1 MHSALSS
8 PGRSKCIIFVI
19 RSVRRGIIFALPRG
33 HQSSALMA
41 EAVHGA
47 AATATADAAEA
58 EALAAPAEAEPC
70 GAKVKVQ
77 RGAKGLPQHVS
88 ESMLAGEKIKYQA
101 RLRWLPQGAEKK
113 RYDPIPGE
121 RGTTYFDRA
130 EDAAVALAAAQQL
143 LDTTG
148 ARAVWPLRL
157 PGETLPGTK
166 HAVLRVARRHLAAKA
181 SRRQRQRRHR
191 VSGAAGTLQATAT
204 KLASRTSSRAAWATR
219 CHCRHSDARRAS
231 TASLTTC
238 PRFAACAQYRWGC
251 QRMRRGLL
259 GLSVSFH
266 RFRLPSRR
274 RAEHL
279 AHR

>member
-1 MHSALSS
+1 
-8 PGRSKCIIFVI
+8 
-19 RSVRRGIIFALPRG
+19 
-33 HQSSALMA
+33 MA

-47 AATATADAAEA
+47 AATDTADAAEA

-77 RGAKGLPQHVS
+77 RGANGLPQHVS
-88 ESMLAGEKIKYQA
+88 ESKLAGEKIKYQA

-166 HAVLRVARRHLAAKA
+166 QRAARGTAPPRCKGITKTKA
-181 SRRQRQRRHR
+181 EKAPGVGRGRNPASHGNKARKQDKQSGGLGDTVPLPAQRCSACEHCIVDYLSEVCSMCTVQ
-191 VSGAAGTLQATAT
+191 VGLPENEAGAAGSVRVLPPIPVA
-204 KLASRTSSRAAWATR
+204 LAPES
-219 CHCRHSDARRAS
+219 
-231 TASLTTC
+231 
-238 PRFAACAQYRWGC
+238 
-251 QRMRRGLL
+251 
-259 GLSVSFH
+259 
-266 RFRLPSRR
+266 
-274 RAEHL
+274 
-279 AHR
+279 